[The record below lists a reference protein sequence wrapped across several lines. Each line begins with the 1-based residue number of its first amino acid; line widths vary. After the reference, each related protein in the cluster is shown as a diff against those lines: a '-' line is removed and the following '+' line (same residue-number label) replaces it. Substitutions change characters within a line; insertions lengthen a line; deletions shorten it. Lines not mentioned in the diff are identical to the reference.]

1 MSKQRTQGGDQA
13 ISPSS
18 NWQSLIPGRAIPLF
32 HRSSPHTEKVLLT
45 SGAHP
50 SFLSFFLLFVY
61 VVLIVIF
68 PLTSDFRHF

>member
-50 SFLSFFLLFVY
+50 SFPFLSFVY